1 MDKPFKTIEQQMA
14 ILKSRNM
21 AVEPSAGPILLRE
34 GYYSVVNG
42 YKGPFLE
49 KGGEMAATLR
59 TGILD
64 GTSFDDVYRLFRFDR
79 DLRLTGHANAILRR
93 GRGDAEDGVRHTG
106 SPRST
111 KANRSH
117 ISFHPTTAR
126 THPIAD
132 GSSS

>member
-49 KGGEMAATLR
+49 REGNGGDLEDR
-59 TGILD
+59 YLD

-79 DLRLTGHANAILRR
+79 DLR
-93 GRGDAEDGVRHTG
+93 
-106 SPRST
+106 SP
-111 KANRSH
+111 
-117 ISFHPTTAR
+117 
-126 THPIAD
+126 
-132 GSSS
+132 